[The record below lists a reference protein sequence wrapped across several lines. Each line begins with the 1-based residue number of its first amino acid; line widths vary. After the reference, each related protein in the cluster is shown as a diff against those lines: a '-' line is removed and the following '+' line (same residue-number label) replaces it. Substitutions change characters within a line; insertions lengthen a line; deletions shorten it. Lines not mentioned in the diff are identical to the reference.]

1 MQLAQ
6 VVLLALLGLTALA
19 FASLW
24 FASLVRRGE
33 WKWPTPYQAFV
44 GFVTDFLDTLGIGS
58 FALTTALYRPFKVV
72 DDHLIPGTLNVG
84 HALPTVVQ
92 ALLIIAIIK
101 VDITTL
107 WLLIAASVIGAWF
120 GAGIVSKLP
129 RAAVQAG
136 MGYALLAAAALL
148 LAGIFERLPPGG
160 SALELTGSKLAIAI
174 TANVIFGALMT
185 IGVGAYAPI
194 MVMVSLL
201 GMNQSAA
208 FPIMMGS
215 CAFLMP
221 AASRQFIKNRRYD
234 VRAALGLTLLGV
246 PGVCLAAPLIGAL
259 PKRGLEWLVVCVVI
273 YTALTM
279 LWSAHFAAAD
289 CEAEPTTGISH

>member
-6 VVLLALLGLTALA
+6 VVLLALLGLTGLLFALLWGV
-19 FASLW
+19 SL
-24 FASLVRRGE
+24 ARRRE
-33 WKWPTPYQAFV
+33 WSWPTPYQSFV

-58 FALTTALYRPFKVV
+58 FALTTSLYRPFRVV

-84 HALPTVVQ
+84 HALPTVAQ

-101 VDITTL
+101 VDIVTL
-107 WLLIAASVIGAWF
+107 WLLIAASVVGAWF
-120 GAGIVSKLP
+120 GAGFVSRLP
-129 RAAVQAG
+129 RAAVQVG
-136 MGYALLAAAALL
+136 MGYALLVAAVFLL
-148 LAGIFERLPPGG
+148 LGIFDQLPTGG
-160 SALELTGSKLAIAI
+160 SALKLTGAKLAIAI
-174 TANVIFGALMT
+174 TANVVFGALMT

-194 MVMVSLL
+194 MVMVSML
-201 GMNQSAA
+201 GMDQSAA

-221 AASRQFIKNRRYD
+221 AASAQFIKNHRYH

-259 PKRGLEWLVVCVVI
+259 PKGGIQWLVVCVVV

-279 LWSAHFAAAD
+279 LWSAHRQRPFPSASA
-289 CEAEPTTGISH
+289 